1 MKTSK
6 ASALQAFILITACSL
21 ALSGC
26 RAEIRQAGEGNPSFA
41 AHFENLPF
49 EMEAIERPVFPER
62 SVNIRDYG
70 AIGDG
75 IAMNTEAINKAIED
89 LATQGGGTVVIPAG
103 IWLTGPI
110 RLLDNINL
118 HAETNALILF
128 NPEVSLYPI
137 IETSFEGLSTRRST
151 SPIHARKVKNIAI
164 TGNGVFDGSGDAW
177 RFVKKGKMTESQ
189 WQALLHSGGV
199 LNPKGDTWYPSAESM
214 RGHEVSDMFNNPQSL
229 STDAEWEAIHHWLR
243 PVFVSLIECQD
254 VLLEGVTFR
263 NSPAWSIHPLMCERF
278 IMSNVK
284 VFNPWYSQNGDGL
297 DLESCTNA
305 LIVDNLFDVGD
316 DAMCIKSGKDKE
328 GRERNVPCQ
337 NVVIKNNVVLHG
349 HGGFV
354 VGSEMS
360 GGVKNI
366 YVTDCMFAGTD
377 VGLRFKSTRGRG
389 GIVEKIWIENINMA
403 DIPTEPILF
412 DLFYSGKSALE
423 ELEEGKTIATDLPP
437 ATEET
442 PSFRDIVIRN
452 VKCKGAR
459 RAMFFNGLPEMKIKN
474 VQLEDILITADHG
487 IELVQAENV
496 SLKHVRIH
504 AKDGKELSAQ
514 YTHKLTIDGE
524 SVPDSDRIPLT
535 LTLKN

>member
-1 MKTSK
+1 MKTTI
-6 ASALQAFILITACSL
+6 LQTLIISMACSL

-26 RAEIRQAGEGNPSFA
+26 QSQIQDANNENQSFA
-41 AHFENLPF
+41 ANFENLPF
-49 EMEAIERPVFPER
+49 EMEPIKRPVFPER
-62 SVNIRDYG
+62 TVNIQNYG
-70 AIGDG
+70 AVNDG

-89 LATQGGGTVVIPAG
+89 IASQGGGTVIIPAG
-103 IWLTGPI
+103 IWYTGPI
-110 RLLDNINL
+110 RLLDNVNL
-118 HAETNALILF
+118 HAEANALIIF

-137 IETSFEGLSTRRST
+137 VETSFEGLNTRRST
-151 SPIHARKVKNIAI
+151 SPIHARNVKNIAI
-164 TGNGVFDGSGDAW
+164 TGEGVFDGSGDAW

-189 WQALLHSGGV
+189 WQALIHSGGV
-199 LNPKGDTWYPSAESM
+199 VNKKGDAWYPSEESM
-214 RGHEVSDMFNNPQSL
+214 RGHEVSDMFNNPQNL
-229 STDAEWEAIHHWLR
+229 STDEEWEAIHHWLR
-243 PVFVSLIECQD
+243 PVFVSLIECKD

-263 NSPAWSIHPLMCERF
+263 NSPAWSIHPLMCENF

-316 DAMCIKSGKDKE
+316 DAICIKSGKDQD

-337 NVVIKNNVVLHG
+337 NVVVKNNVVLHG

-366 YVTDCMFAGTD
+366 YVADCMFTGTD

-423 ELEEGKTIATDLPP
+423 ELEEGKSISTDLPP
-437 ATEET
+437 VTEET
-442 PSFRDIVIRN
+442 PSFRDIVIKN

-459 RAMFFNGLPEMKIKN
+459 RAMLFNGLPEMKIKN
-474 VQLEDILITADHG
+474 IHLEDIAITANLG
-487 IELVQAENV
+487 IELVQTENV
-496 SLKHVRIH
+496 SLNNVRIY
-504 AKDGKELSAQ
+504 AKEGAALSSQ
-514 YTHKLTIDGE
+514 YTYNLSINGE
-524 SVPDSDRIPLT
+524 SVSDSDRIPLT
-535 LTLKN
+535 LTLNN